1 VLVSRPAS
9 TRLPSWFIA
18 ACGGATPQPEM
29 QSAMN
34 AEKVSAPAMKAH
46 APAVFVGWLMI
57 YVSSTA
63 NQYADR

>member
-1 VLVSRPAS
+1 
-9 TRLPSWFIA
+9 
-18 ACGGATPQPEM
+18 M

-34 AEKVSAPAMKAH
+34 AEKVSAPAMENH
-46 APAVFVGWLMI
+46 APAVFVGWVMI